1 METGVILKVP
11 GVMQLSMAT
20 GSIFPIVYP
29 ELSITLIEFLASV
42 SSSFVFSC
50 ALSISVLNPKSS
62 PLVFFPDISKSVFIA
77 VALSICSLFILSCF
91 IDVFGTSA

>member
-29 ELSITLIEFLASV
+29 ELSITLIEFFAKSV
-42 SSSFVFSC
+42 SSS
-50 ALSISVLNPKSS
+50 LSIFLN
-62 PLVFFPDISKSVFIA
+62 I
-77 VALSICSLFILSCF
+77 LFIL
-91 IDVFGTSA
+91 ILISAHAL